1 MIKEKV
7 LEKKQEILLV
17 LILMVLAVLMGICF
31 PRMFISDVNKDTTLE
46 QFAMEGNILAS
57 LENKEDTFIY
67 LSDIDYIA
75 SQSKTAW
82 GSILKDTTSSGSKIS
97 VKVEGAYYTFDKGMW
112 AHASSQLV
120 YDLHDYDYKYFT
132 AFLGLNQTAASSS
145 NGVKFYIYTSQ
156 DGSNWTLQTDENPAV
171 TKPGDNATF
180 VKINIE
186 NANYLKLIA
195 NDNGA
200 NGNDHAV
207 YADAKLTNAEDDGN
221 IIKSVAEYDEQ
232 IKRDYP
238 DTDLANPEYELLLLQ
253 RNLVKNMGQY
263 AIKRFVSESTENLAT
278 FNWLFND
285 LENLRIY
292 TLGGVP
298 EGGSYYNSLT
308 VLRSILEK
316 HISDFAITEQTKYG
330 TRYGDL
336 YKKMAIALSLTHSK
350 LVGLWMQSSQPEN
363 QSDAVTRY
371 EIYKMLHKNNK
382 FVVTSSIDITKWF
395 ENYTIEEMRFVMNNN
410 IDDEEILWLNEYT
423 QSYVDQYPSQAWKY
437 LTPHPYMAYV
447 WPNYSNPIF
456 HDPERK
462 DYWDEKFN
470 GIFSKYGVTYRNGLY
485 KVWMNFRNEFGTG
498 AVCGG
503 ISKTGANIRG
513 VHGIPAAVIGQPGH
527 AAIIYYSQDAIG
539 NGYWNLDNDVSGW
552 TLSEKGERML
562 LGWGNASFSKGYS
575 VVYMALAQE
584 VINNN
589 DTFEASEKL
598 VYLADVY
605 HNNLEKQE
613 EIYRKALDI
622 QPLNIDAWYGLINN
636 FNANTNKT
644 EADYFKLAE
653 DIGENLKYFPL
664 PMLHLTNLIKPKL
677 TSIEYDFK
685 FTLLQT
691 RILIEGSKTPNNT
704 EEQYYVY
711 QPSLTRLEANYLLGK
726 LDKNMATFSFD
737 GENAGKLILANRF
750 NGSGVRWDYSLDGKQ
765 TWNEVYSPAG
775 EDHSV
780 TFSQEQIA
788 SITAE
793 NDIYVHIVGANYT
806 EENIYKIDI
815 LDNVIAESSYFAND
829 LENRVMGIDLTYE
842 WRNTESDSWTSYKT
856 ASPDNT
862 GNKTLQIRQAANGVK
877 LASNVLTFTFTED
890 AQDNTRKYIPVS
902 HLTIDSV
909 STEAV
914 NNGGSATNA
923 IDGNYNTRWH
933 SAWNGTDTNRFIVIK
948 LDKPVYLSAVEFV
961 PAGGGNGKIYDGT
974 IYGSLDGEN
983 WEKLAEQKGLTYT
996 NQANTNV
1003 DAIANTKSFDIK
1015 IPKEVQY
1022 IKIVA
1027 DRTNGNWFAA
1037 RSFNLFQD
1045 ITDNEHPTAGIGYS
1059 TTEPTTEN
1067 VVARLVN
1074 PSTNITITNN
1084 NGSDTYT
1091 FTENGS
1097 FTFEFENEN
1106 GILGSATA
1114 KVDWID
1120 RKSPTALIE
1129 YDITSPTTE
1138 NVVASLM
1145 DISEDVYLLDEDD
1158 NKVNFVEVVNE
1169 KVSRIE
1175 YLDTEGK
1182 ITKILYLNDDRVT
1195 EKIEYYYRKESTLII
1210 YTVNLDAAGNI
1221 TSSSFTNEFGEPVV
1235 PEDEYEIRKLDAM
1248 GRSKPLIYTF
1258 EDNGEYTFRLQDKAG
1273 NRSALKAKV
1282 NWVDREVPTAHIT
1295 YDITETTSSNVVA
1308 TITLSEEGTITNNNG
1323 SNSYI
1328 FTENGEFTF
1337 TFQDRAGNTNSITA
1351 KVDWIEK
1358 KIELPDIRL
1367 NYSEEKQTE
1376 NPVTV
1381 MLINQGGPIKIL
1393 NNNGSNLYTFTK
1405 NGEFTFEYQDAEGI
1419 IGTITAKV
1427 DWIIEKDDNNNSD
1440 NDNNS
1445 DNNQPNTPSNPSD
1458 TTTTDKN
1465 TINSWTAN
1473 TNTKKPTAS
1482 TNNGNTNIPS
1492 SDKEENKIPSADN
1505 ENTENEN
1512 QEKPKKEDNN
1522 QIQEEIKDNNA
1533 KQENRSKKI
1542 KIGLIGF
1549 MCFIAAIS
1557 ILRYRIKKRKIRF

>member
-1 MIKEKV
+1 MIK
-7 LEKKQEILLV
+7 EKKQEIV
-17 LILMVLAVLMGICF
+17 LILILMILTILMGICF
-31 PRMFISDVNKDTTLE
+31 PRMFINEVKTNTTLNE
-46 QFAMEGNILAS
+46 YAMESNTFSIPRNQDES
-57 LENKEDTFIY
+57 QNDFIY

-75 SQSKTAW
+75 SQSKSGW
-82 GSILKDTTSSGSKIS
+82 GSLLKDTTSAGGKIA

-171 TKPGDNATF
+171 TKPGNNATF

-207 YADAKLTNAEDDGN
+207 YADAKLTNAEDDEN

-423 QSYVDQYPSQAWKY
+423 QSYVDQYPTQAWKY

-562 LGWGNASFSKGYS
+562 LGWGNANFSKGYS

-677 TSIEYDFK
+677 TSIEYEFK

-691 RILIEGSKTPNNT
+691 RILTEGSKTPNNT
-704 EEQYYVY
+704 EDQYYVY

-737 GENAGKLILANRF
+737 GENAGKLILASRF

-780 TFSQEQIA
+780 TFSQEQLA

-1003 DAIANTKSFDIK
+1003 DAIANTKSFDVR

-1037 RSFNLFQD
+1037 RAFNLFQD

-1059 TTEPTTEN
+1059 TTEPTTKN

-1106 GILGSATA
+1106 GIPGSATA

-1120 RKSPTALIE
+1120 KEIPTASIE
-1129 YDITSPTTE
+1129 YDITTPTTKD
-1138 NVVASLM
+1138 VVASLININE
-1145 DISEDVYLLDEDD
+1145 DIYLLDEDN
-1158 NKVNFVEVVNE
+1158 NKVNFVEIINGT
-1169 KVSRIE
+1169 VSRIE
-1175 YLDTEGK
+1175 YLDVEGK
-1182 ITKILYLNDDRVT
+1182 ITKILYLNAQRVT
-1195 EKIEYYYRKESTLII
+1195 EKIEYYYREEKTLII

-1258 EDNGEYTFRLQDKAG
+1258 EENGEYTFRLQDKAG
-1273 NRSALKAKV
+1273 NRSEVKAKV
-1282 NWVDREVPTAHIT
+1282 NWIDREIPTANIT
-1295 YDITETTSSNVVA
+1295 YDINETTTGNVVA
-1308 TITLSEEGTITNNNG
+1308 TITLSEAGIITNNNG
-1323 SNSYI
+1323 SRTYT
-1328 FTENGEFTF
+1328 FTKNGEFTF
-1337 TFQDRAGNTNSITA
+1337 EYQDLAGNKGSATA

-1367 NYSEEKQTE
+1367 HYSEVEKTM

-1381 MLINQGGPIKIL
+1381 MLVNQGGPIRII
-1393 NNNGSNLYTFTK
+1393 NNNGSNTYTFTK
-1405 NGEFTFEYQDAEGI
+1405 NGEFTFEYLDATDNFGS
-1419 IGTITAKV
+1419 ITAKV
-1427 DWIIEKDDNNNSD
+1427 DWIIEKEEDDNDNSNNNNNSD
-1440 NDNNS
+1440 NNNQSNNS
-1445 DNNQPNTPSNPSD
+1445 SNNSSGSGNNQW
-1458 TTTTDKN
+1458 TTTTP
-1465 TINSWTAN
+1465 
-1473 TNTKKPTAS
+1473 TKKPTS
-1482 TNNGNTNIPS
+1482 NTKLPSIDKNPNPGQETNNDENTKNEFNDQNNEKNNITN
-1492 SDKEENKIPSADN
+1492 DEENKTQEEAQKNDTKEENSN
-1505 ENTENEN
+1505 
-1512 QEKPKKEDNN
+1512 
-1522 QIQEEIKDNNA
+1522 
-1533 KQENRSKKI
+1533 KI
-1542 KIGLIGF
+1542 KFAFIGLIS
-1549 MCFIAAIS
+1549 FIIVIS
-1557 ILRYRIKKRKIRF
+1557 FLRFKFKRKK

>member
-1 MIKEKV
+1 MIK
-7 LEKKQEILLV
+7 EKKQEIV
-17 LILMVLAVLMGICF
+17 LILILMILTILMGICF
-31 PRMFISDVNKDTTLE
+31 PRMFINEVKTNTTLNE
-46 QFAMEGNILAS
+46 YAMESNTFSIPRNQDES
-57 LENKEDTFIY
+57 QNDFIY

-75 SQSKTAW
+75 SQSKSGW
-82 GSILKDTTSSGSKIS
+82 GSLLKDTTSAGGKIA

-171 TKPGDNATF
+171 TKPGNNATF

-207 YADAKLTNAEDDGN
+207 YADAKLTNAEDDEN

-423 QSYVDQYPSQAWKY
+423 QSYVDQYPTQAWKY

-636 FNANTNKT
+636 FNANANKT

-691 RILIEGSKTPNNT
+691 RILTEGSKTPNNT

-737 GENAGKLILANRF
+737 GENAGKLILASRF

-780 TFSQEQIA
+780 TFSQEQLA

-996 NQANTNV
+996 NQTNTNV
-1003 DAIANTKSFDIK
+1003 DAIANTKSFDVR

-1037 RSFNLFQD
+1037 RAFNLFQD

-1059 TTEPTTEN
+1059 TTEPTTKN

-1106 GILGSATA
+1106 GIPGSATA

-1120 RKSPTALIE
+1120 REIPTASIE
-1129 YDITSPTTE
+1129 YDITTPTTKD
-1138 NVVASLM
+1138 VVASLININE
-1145 DISEDVYLLDEDD
+1145 DIYLLDEDN
-1158 NKVNFVEVVNE
+1158 NKVNFVEIINGT
-1169 KVSRIE
+1169 VSRIE
-1175 YLDTEGK
+1175 YLDVEGK
-1182 ITKILYLNDDRVT
+1182 ITKILYLNAQRVT
-1195 EKIEYYYRKESTLII
+1195 EKIEYYYREEKTLII

-1258 EDNGEYTFRLQDKAG
+1258 EENGEYTFRLQDKAG
-1273 NRSALKAKV
+1273 NRSEVKAKV
-1282 NWVDREVPTAHIT
+1282 NWIDREIPTANIT
-1295 YDITETTSSNVVA
+1295 YDINETTTGNVIA
-1308 TITLSEEGTITNNNG
+1308 TITLSEAGIITNNNG
-1323 SNSYI
+1323 SRTYT
-1328 FTENGEFTF
+1328 FTKNGEFTF
-1337 TFQDRAGNTNSITA
+1337 EYQDLAGNKGSATA

-1367 NYSEEKQTE
+1367 HYSEVEKTM

-1381 MLINQGGPIKIL
+1381 MLVNQGGPIRII
-1393 NNNGSNLYTFTK
+1393 NNNGSNTYTFTK
-1405 NGEFTFEYQDAEGI
+1405 NGEFTFEYLDATDNFGS
-1419 IGTITAKV
+1419 ITAKV
-1427 DWIIEKDDNNNSD
+1427 DWIIEKEEDDNDNSNNNNNSD
-1440 NDNNS
+1440 NNNQSNNS
-1445 DNNQPNTPSNPSD
+1445 SNNSSGSGNNQW
-1458 TTTTDKN
+1458 TTTTH
-1465 TINSWTAN
+1465 
-1473 TNTKKPTAS
+1473 TKKPTAS
-1482 TNNGNTNIPS
+1482 TKLPSIDKNPNPGQETNNDENTKNEFNDQNNEKNNITN
-1492 SDKEENKIPSADN
+1492 DEENKTQEEAQKNDTKEENSN
-1505 ENTENEN
+1505 
-1512 QEKPKKEDNN
+1512 
-1522 QIQEEIKDNNA
+1522 
-1533 KQENRSKKI
+1533 KI
-1542 KIGLIGF
+1542 KFAFIGLIS
-1549 MCFIAAIS
+1549 FIIVIS
-1557 ILRYRIKKRKIRF
+1557 FLRFKFKRKK